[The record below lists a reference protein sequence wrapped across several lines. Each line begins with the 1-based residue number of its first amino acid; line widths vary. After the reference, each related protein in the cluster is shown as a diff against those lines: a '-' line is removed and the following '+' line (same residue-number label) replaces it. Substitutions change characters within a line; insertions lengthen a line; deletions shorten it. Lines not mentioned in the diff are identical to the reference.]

1 MTRNKFN
8 EELKQLLNSVRV
20 MGVNLEDTLDKVIAN
35 LDQKDVALAQQII
48 SDDDNFDNSEVNI
61 EKQCLELVLTQTP
74 VATDLREI
82 ASCLKLVGDME
93 RIADHCSDISQ
104 CTLKLIE
111 KEPVPLPDNFMNM
124 LQVMRQMVYD
134 SISAISEND
143 LELANKVIVTDDEVD
158 NYFAEMRQHL
168 TTVMQQKPQYV
179 PQYVD
184 YLMIAKYVERIADHS
199 TNIAQWVM
207 FVVKNELK
215 N

>member
-1 MTRNKFN
+1 MCFYGQRP
-8 EELKQLLNSVRV
+8 
-20 MGVNLEDTLDKVIAN
+20 
-35 LDQKDVALAQQII
+35 VALAALLVKPTEKFQKLQTHIVDVAAQQVQRQIQGVA
-48 SDDDNFDNSEVNI
+48 DEAMTTKPTTF
-61 EKQCLELVLTQTP
+61 P
-74 VATDLREI
+74 VVAPSILNTC
-82 ASCLKLVGDME
+82 AST
-93 RIADHCSDISQ
+93 A
-104 CTLKLIE
+104 
-111 KEPVPLPDNFMNM
+111 P
-124 LQVMRQMVYD
+124 D

-143 LELANKVIVTDDEVD
+143 LELANKVIATDDEVD